1 MKEILT
7 PLTDAETITLLHT
20 GSGARGMGDIVGH
33 NWYVKA
39 DFARQLER
47 DRHELREALTQC
59 LRALEPGIAPG
70 PTEMT
75 SLEGRA
81 KWLHNT
87 RPIRDEAHAL
97 LERMKP

>member
-1 MKEILT
+1 MSDT

-47 DRHELREALTQC
+47 DRTRLLSALERLHLATCLILQSKPVRDMDEALSEATS
-59 LRALEPGIAPG
+59 AIAK
-70 PTEMT
+70 
-75 SLEGRA
+75 A
-81 KWLHNT
+81 QV
-87 RPIRDEAHAL
+87 
-97 LERMKP
+97 KP